1 MNRLIATAAAFACSL
16 STVTIAQNSA
26 PTLSI
31 GDKAPEIKVAKF
43 YNGTPVNQFTP
54 GKAYVMEFWAT
65 WCGPCIA
72 QIPHLAKLQ
81 KTYADAGVTVMSTAV
96 WQREKTQEDQE
107 KAVGDFVK
115 SKDGAMAYTIAI
127 DDNGWMAEHWMKAA
141 GQNGIPAA
149 FLVGKTGIIEWI
161 GHPAT
166 IDSVM
171 TQYVAGEWDVQKAKE
186 EMAKE
191 QERERQWMEVMMP
204 IRQAMMSNDRN
215 AVLAAFKTANEKM
228 PDDPTIMGMQFDYL
242 ITDTTTCDQ
251 GYAIGRKMMKMNWDN
266 PNLLNSIAWTVVDDP
281 DVAHRDLDFAMQ
293 AANRGVELTESKDAS
308 ILDTLARVYWEQ
320 GVQAKA
326 KAIAW
331 QEKAVAASEGGP
343 MKDSLEATL
352 AGYTE
357 SD

>member
-1 MNRLIATAAAFACSL
+1 MNRLMASAAAIACSL
-16 STVTIAQNSA
+16 STMTMAQSNA
-26 PTLSI
+26 PTLTI
-31 GDKAPEIKVAKF
+31 GDKAPNIKVAQF
-43 YNGTPVNQFTP
+43 FNGTPVTQFAP
-54 GKAYVMEFWAT
+54 GKTYVMEFWAT

-96 WQREKTQEDQE
+96 WQREETQEKRE
-107 KAVGDFVK
+107 KAVGDFVT

-161 GHPAT
+161 GHPAS
-166 IDSVM
+166 IDTVM
-171 TQYVAGEWDVQKAKE
+171 TQYVAGEWDWKQAKE
-186 EMAKE
+186 DLAKE

-204 IRQAMMSNDRN
+204 IRQAMMSNDRP

-228 PDDPTIMGMQFDYL
+228 PDDQNLMGMQFDYL
-242 ITDTTTCDQ
+242 ISDASTSDQ
-251 GYAIGRKMMKMNWDN
+251 AYAIGHKMMEMNWNN
-266 PNLLNSIAWTVVDDP
+266 PNVLNGLAWTVVDDR
-281 DVAHRDLDFAMQ
+281 DVAHRDLDFAMK
-293 AANRGVELTESKDAS
+293 AASRAVELTNSEDAS
-308 ILDTLARVYWEQ
+308 ILDTMARVYWEQ
-320 GVQAKA
+320 SVQAKS

-331 QEKAVAASEGGP
+331 QEKAVAAAEDGP
-343 MKDSLEATL
+343 MKDSLETTL